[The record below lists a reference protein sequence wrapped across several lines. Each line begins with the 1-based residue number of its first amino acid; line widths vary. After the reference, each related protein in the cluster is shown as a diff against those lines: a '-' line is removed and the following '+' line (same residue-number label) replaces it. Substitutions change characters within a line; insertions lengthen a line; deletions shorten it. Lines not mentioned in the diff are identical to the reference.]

1 MPRDVAQSSTPP
13 TSAPD
18 CDRKASLPG
27 VGFAMPKLAL
37 TPSAGTHMPQA
48 VRADDAQARWPRRI
62 EHRLLEVAVKPGG
75 DDDRRGRALLSELR
89 DQGRDGVGRRG
100 DDRKIWRFGKGIDAG
115 KAVPAGN
122 PPMFG
127 VDQIDRPGKAAVEDI
142 LGERLAHR
150 AFIVARPDHRDRT
163 RAQGI
168 FKIAD
173 GHWRRGLEP

>member
-1 MPRDVAQSSTPP
+1 MTARS
-13 TSAPD
+13 
-18 CDRKASLPG
+18 G
-27 VGFAMPKLAL
+27 V
-37 TPSAGTHMPQA
+37 S
-48 VRADDAQARWPRRI
+48 
-62 EHRLLEVAVKPGG
+62 
-75 DDDRRGRALLSELR
+75 GRASML
-89 DQGRDGVGRRG
+89 
-100 DDRKIWRFGKGIDAG
+100 A

-127 VDQIDRPGKAAVEDI
+127 VDQIDRPGKAAVKDI

-173 GHWRRGLEP
+173 GHWRRELEP